1 MNSENFT
8 LVINEK
14 GLPPRAVS
22 GLLVGL
28 RDRGLRDRLGR
39 RLIVTAEP
47 SNDGFYTK
55 IVMPGEHDF
64 KDLVGVITEINYWLD
79 PQNVIEFGFSG
90 KKA

>member
-1 MNSENFT
+1 MQSENFT

-22 GLLVGL
+22 GLLA
-28 RDRGLRDRLGR
+28 GLRDRLGCHP
-39 RLIVTAEP
+39 IVTAEP
-47 SNDGFYTK
+47 SKDCFYTK

-64 KDLVGVITEINYWLD
+64 KDLVGVTTEINYWID
-79 PQNVIEFGFSG
+79 PENVIEFSFFG

>member
-1 MNSENFT
+1 MQSENFT
-8 LVINEK
+8 IVINEK

-28 RDRGLRDRLGR
+28 RDRLGCR
-39 RLIVTAEP
+39 PIVTAVP
-47 SNDGFYTK
+47 SDDGFYTK

-64 KDLVGVITEINYWLD
+64 KDVVGVTTEINYWID
-79 PQNVIEFGFSG
+79 PQNVIDFSFFG

>member
-1 MNSENFT
+1 MQSENFSI
-8 LVINEK
+8 VINEK
-14 GLPPRAVS
+14 GLSPRAVS

-28 RDRGLRDRLGR
+28 RDRLGR
-39 RLIVTAEP
+39 HLIVTAEP

-64 KDLVGVITEINYWLD
+64 KDLMSAATEINYWID
-79 PQNVIEFGFSG
+79 PENVIEFGFSG